1 MSFSVLSKLKIAH
14 THTVAMTATKKI
26 NVANRFEIG
35 GNNRFVLIAGP
46 CAIETEEMT
55 MHVAATLKEICH
67 DLGIQLI
74 FKSSFDK
81 ANRTSVKAPRGVGME
96 RGLEILQRVKTELN
110 LPVITDIHES
120 WQCEPVAKVADM
132 LQIPAFLSRQT
143 DLLVAAAKTGKIVNV
158 KKGQFMAPWDMKNV
172 VEKLR
177 DSGTE
182 QILLCERGSSFGYNN
197 LVVDMT
203 GLVEMRSY
211 GFPVV
216 FDATHAVQKPGGQ
229 GTSTGGNR
237 EMVPYLMRAALAVGV
252 DAIFA
257 EVHPDPDHAFSD
269 GPNQIHLSN
278 IRKILEE
285 AVAIDDL
292 IKGNKETQRLGDG
305 ETERN
310 GYSEL
315 KTQNSELNIKLFLTD
330 VDGVLTDAGMY
341 YSENGDELK
350 KFNTHDGMGLQL
362 IRQKGI
368 KTGIIT
374 SENTM
379 MVERRFNKLKL
390 DYLYQGKREGGKLAS
405 ALEICEKEGITLRN
419 VAYIGDD
426 INCLELLSNV
436 GLAACPA
443 NALDAVKQIPGI
455 VRMNKKGGE
464 GCVREFIEMIINK
477 MEK

>member
-1 MSFSVLSKLKIAH
+1 
-14 THTVAMTATKKI
+14 MTTTRKI
-26 NVANRFEIG
+26 NVQNRFDIG

-46 CAIETEEMT
+46 CAIESEEMT
-55 MHVAATLKEICH
+55 MQVATELKQICIE
-67 DLGIQLI
+67 LGINLI

-81 ANRTSVKAPRGVGME
+81 ANRSSVKAPRGLGME
-96 RGLEILQRVKTELN
+96 RGLQILQRVKTELQ
-110 LPVITDIHES
+110 LPIVTDVHES
-120 WQCEPVAKVADM
+120 WQCTPVAEVADM

-143 DLLVAAAKTGKIVNV
+143 DLLIAAAKTGRIVNV

-172 VEKLR
+172 IDKLR
-177 DSGTE
+177 DSGNE
-182 QILLCERGSSFGYNN
+182 NILLCERGSCFGYNN
-197 LVVDMT
+197 LIVDMT

-269 GPNQIHLSN
+269 GPNQIYLSK
-278 IRKILEE
+278 IREILEQ
-285 AVAIDDL
+285 AIL
-292 IKGNKETQRLGDG
+292 IDNITKNISSTP
-305 ETERN
+305 
-310 GYSEL
+310 
-315 KTQNSELNIKLFLTD
+315 KTQDQSSQLPNVEPKLTSRKTSESKASEIKLLLTD

-341 YSENGDELK
+341 YSENGDEIK

-362 IRQKGI
+362 IQQKGI

-374 SENTM
+374 SEDTK
-379 MVERRFNKLKL
+379 MVERRFKKLRL
-390 DYLYQGKREGGKLAS
+390 DYLYQGKREGGKLAA
-405 ALEICEKEGITLRN
+405 ALEICEKEGITLTN
-419 VAYIGDD
+419 VAYVGDD
-426 INCLELLSNV
+426 VNCLELLSNV

-443 NALDAVKQIPGI
+443 NAIETIKQIPDI
-455 VRMNKKGGE
+455 IQLNKKGGE
-464 GCVREFIEMIINK
+464 GCVREFAEMILKQINVVS
-477 MEK
+477 E

>member
-1 MSFSVLSKLKIAH
+1 MNPGYLIKEMIE
-14 THTVAMTATKKI
+14 TQKI
-26 NVANRFEIG
+26 NVLNRFDIG

-55 MHVAATLKEICH
+55 MEVARTLKEICGE
-67 DLGIQLI
+67 LGIHLI

-81 ANRTSVKAPRGVGME
+81 ANRSSVKSPRGVGME
-96 RGLEILQRVKTELN
+96 RGLQILQRVKTELD
-110 LPVITDIHES
+110 LPIVTDVHET
-120 WQCEPVAKVADM
+120 WQCAEVAKVADM

-172 VEKLR
+172 VDKLR
-177 DSGTE
+177 DSGNE
-182 QILLCERGSSFGYNN
+182 NILLCERGSSFGYNN

-203 GLVEMRSY
+203 GLVEMRNY

-269 GPNQIHLSN
+269 GPNQLYLSS
-278 IRKILEE
+278 IREILEQ
-285 AVAIDDL
+285 AVAIDNITKQL
-292 IKGNKETQRLGDG
+292 AVSSKQQTVSTKLPTTNYQLPTK
-305 ETERN
+305 
-310 GYSEL
+310 
-315 KTQNSELNIKLFLTD
+315 IKLLLTD

-341 YSENGDELK
+341 YSEAGDELK

-362 IRQKGI
+362 VKDKGI
-368 KTGIIT
+368 KTGIVT
-374 SENTM
+374 SENTKL
-379 MVERRFNKLKL
+379 VERRFLKLKL

-405 ALEICEKEGITLRN
+405 VKEICEKEGISLSE

-426 INCLELLSNV
+426 VNCFELLSAV

-443 NALDAVKQIPGI
+443 DALSTIKNIPGI
-455 VRMNKKGGE
+455 VQMKKKGGE
-464 GCVREFIEMIINK
+464 GCVREFVEMIMNNY
-477 MEK
+477 